1 MHKVELVWQ
10 HGSMSTDHDRSIGTK
25 SARRRAKYLAR
36 QNRELVAQLVQI
48 RRDAGL
54 TQNEVARLLGHTQQ
68 AVSEFER
75 MLAPASLS
83 RISNYAQAVGA
94 LVTHHVAKDNG
105 QLETHGDRWI
115 QFVELPA
122 ASHEDAFTEAPPVL
136 GYKRAIN
143 ADSAVAY
150 KQGFSGTAV
159 STAAVS
165 RRTDFALS
173 A

>member
-1 MHKVELVWQ
+1 MA
-10 HGSMSTDHDRSIGTK
+10 TDHDRSIGTR

-48 RRDAGL
+48 RKDAGL
-54 TQNEVARLLGHTQQ
+54 TQSQVAQLLGHTQQ

-75 MLAPASLS
+75 MLAPVSLS

-94 LVTHHVAKDNG
+94 LVSHHVAKDTG

-115 QFVELPA
+115 QFVELPP
-122 ASHEDAFTEAPPVL
+122 ASPEDAFTEARPAL
-136 GYKRAIN
+136 AYNRAISPESTVSN
-143 ADSAVAY
+143 
-150 KQGFSGTAV
+150 QPGFSGVAV
-159 STAAVS
+159 STAAIS